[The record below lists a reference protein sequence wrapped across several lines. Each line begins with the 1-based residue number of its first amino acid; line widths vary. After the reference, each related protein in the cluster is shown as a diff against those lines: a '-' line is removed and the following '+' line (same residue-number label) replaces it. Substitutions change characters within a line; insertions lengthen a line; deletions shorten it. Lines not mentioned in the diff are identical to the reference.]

1 MKNLIVLSLLILP
14 FIVQA
19 QTLNQ
24 TALQQTNM
32 NNLSPTTSINTWDYS
47 EDNLIGT
54 RYLSDDYLEGEL
66 WTTNNTH
73 YTTELTYRFDEIDNA
88 VQIKFKDS
96 GKEVVLFNEK
106 VAALQLNI
114 NNKKISFLRIA
125 EVDKENP
132 NNLYQLIV
140 YKEKYKVVKF
150 AKKRLVVS
158 SNEDRVFEPSK
169 NTTEYKEDY
178 HYYLKMGD
186 KEYVEFKLSKK
197 GLLKAFPRYTA
208 KIEEILKSPKYN
220 KKITD
225 AIMIDIIDSIQ
236 KEKTTN

>member
-1 MKNLIVLSLLILP
+1 MKKLIFFAVLVLAYN
-14 FIVQA
+14 VQA

-24 TALQQTNM
+24 TALQQTDL
-32 NNLSPTTSINTWDYS
+32 NNLTPSTTINTWDYTG
-47 EDNLIGT
+47 DDLIGT
-54 RYLSDDYLEGEL
+54 RYLTDNYLEGEL
-66 WTTNNTH
+66 WTTNKTH
-73 YTTELTYRFDEIDNA
+73 YTTELTYRFDEVDNA

-114 NNKKISFLRIA
+114 NNKKISFLRIP

-132 NNLYQLIV
+132 NSLYQLIV
-140 YKEKYKVVKF
+140 FNEKYKVVKF

-158 SNEDRVFEPSK
+158 SNEDRVFEPAK

-178 HYYLKMGD
+178 HYYVKLGD
-186 KEYVEFKLSKK
+186 KEYAEFKLSKK

-208 KIEEILKSPKYN
+208 KIEEILKLPKYN

-225 AIMIDIIDSIQ
+225 AIMIDVIDSIQ